1 MATPIEN
8 RWLITFTTMQIA
20 NLDETTLRY
29 HTTDKSYQRGEAYD
43 RQGAVVDLCQR
54 GNCLYG
60 EVAGNNPAPYHVT
73 IQFDA
78 GGATEA
84 ECNCEYSLEGWC
96 KHIVAVALKAIRKPE
111 AIHQR
116 RSLHEL
122 LDRLN
127 HVQTQTLVQELV
139 AKAPHLLEQIDRFV
153 TKISPP
159 IVSVSTTETHPQRQT
174 SVDPAP
180 YRQQTKQLLRDCL
193 RHWEDGGE
201 ENPIDDD
208 LPEILEQAQAFIDR
222 GDGHSAVVI
231 LEAITQACAEDWD
244 EVADYG
250 ADGDALVALLDPM
263 WTAAVLTADL
273 SSEEAIDLQVNLE
286 EWQDC
291 FGSDFEICAAAL
303 RQGWN
308 TPELVAILEGHS
320 EDLWADGRPSYA
332 DKLAQIRLELLNLQE
347 RYPEYL
353 NLALV
358 EGLVEE
364 YLVML
369 AQLGR
374 ISEVM
379 AASIRLQDA
388 GQALAVA
395 KVLREQ
401 DALAEALLIAK
412 SGLDLPDRIST
423 TPAEEQFFTIHQSPL
438 IDRHRYELADWTS
451 ELAQG
456 LGDTD
461 TALTARIRAVKLRP
475 SLRGYR
481 QVKLLADDAWQT
493 LQPELLQ
500 HLRTMDNWSHAEA
513 KVQIFLAEDSID
525 DAIAT
530 VNDRY
535 ARGNLTQLVMDAA
548 MSDRP
553 EWVIATAIPLAE
565 DIMNRGKAEAYQE
578 AVNWLNRARTAYIRS
593 GRQAEWQQYR
603 DRLVV
608 THGRK
613 RKLMGL
619 MEDANFYVRENC

>member
-1 MATPIEN
+1 MRIP
-8 RWLITFTTMQIA
+8 

-29 HTTDKSYQRGEAYD
+29 HATDKSYQRGEAYN

-54 GNCLYG
+54 GNCLCG
-60 EVAGNNPAPYHVT
+60 EVEGNNPEPYHVT

-84 ECNCEYSLEGWC
+84 ECNCEYSFEGWC
-96 KHIVAVALKAIRKPE
+96 KHIVAVALSAIRRPE
-111 AIHQR
+111 TIHQR
-116 RSLHEL
+116 LSLNEL
-122 LDRLN
+122 LDRLD
-127 HVQTQTLVQELV
+127 HTQTQTLVQELV
-139 AKAPHLLEQIDRFV
+139 AKEPDLLSQIDRFV
-153 TKISPP
+153 TKIFAPT
-159 IVSVSTTETHPQRQT
+159 VRLVSTTATETRPKRQT
-174 SVDPAP
+174 SVDPDP
-180 YRQQTKQLLRDCL
+180 YRYQTKQMMRDCL
-193 RHWEDGGE
+193 RYWEEGEE
-201 ENPIDDD
+201 ENPIETD
-208 LPEILEQAQAFIDR
+208 LPDILDGAQAFIDR

-231 LEAITQACAEDWD
+231 LEAITQACVEDWD

-250 ADGDALVALLDPM
+250 ADGENLVALLDPI
-263 WTAAVLTADL
+263 WTAAVLTAEL
-273 SSEEAIDLQVNLE
+273 AAEEAIDLQVNLE
-286 EWQDC
+286 AWQDC
-291 FGSDFEICAAAL
+291 LGGDFEICAAAL
-303 RQGWN
+303 RQDWD
-308 TPELVAILEGHS
+308 TPELVAVLEGS
-320 EDLWADGRPSYA
+320 SQELWEDARPSYA
-332 DKLAQIRLELLNLQE
+332 DKLARLRLEILNLQE

-353 NLALV
+353 NLALA

-374 ISEVM
+374 IAEVM

-401 DALAEALLIAK
+401 DALAEALLVAR
-412 SGLDLPDRIST
+412 SGLDLPDRIVI
-423 TPAEEQFFTIHQSPL
+423 TPAEQHFFNVSQSPL
-438 IDRHRYELADWTS
+438 LDRHRYELADWTS

-456 LGDTD
+456 LGDRT
-461 TALTARIRAVKLRP
+461 TALTARITAFKLRP
-475 SLRGYR
+475 SLRGYQ
-481 QVKLLADDAWQT
+481 QVKLLAEGNWQT

-530 VNDRY
+530 VADRY
-535 ARGNLTQLVMDAA
+535 TSGNLTQIVMDAA
-548 MSDRP
+548 MSYRP
-553 EWVIATAIPLAE
+553 EWVIATAIPPAE

-603 DRLVV
+603 DRLLV

-619 MEDANFYVRENC
+619 IDEQL